1 MGDAGDPG
9 QTAGWAEKRSRCPSI
24 PRMSIVTT
32 PDRRLP
38 DGPPSHCEFKVFG
51 GLGCRRDGSD
61 VDLGPVRQ
69 RIILAK
75 LLAAGGD
82 AVSLDTII
90 DSLWD
95 EQPPPSAANQIHRHV
110 GNLRRILEPDLD
122 VRETGRYLLPAGTGY
137 RLTLA
142 TEASDLAMYRELVRR
157 AREALASE
165 DVMPGVRAYLTALEL
180 GRSPAFTDLPASAL
194 RSPEFVAIERERVAV
209 ALAASEAAIA
219 HGMPDAVLTPLLSV
233 AAAVPLDEA
242 LQACLMRAYVAT
254 GHRAEGVRVFERTR
268 QHLAEELGVDPGP
281 ELREAYRELLAS
293 GWTLQEELRPPEAPR
308 PAQLP
313 PQVAGF
319 VRRNDV
325 ATVLDDHLSDA
336 FSDATIVITV
346 LGGMGGIGKTALA
359 VHWAHQ
365 IASEFPDGQL
375 FLNLRGLDPDGRVMS
390 PEEALATLLASLGE
404 AAVSSPQETVD
415 AQAARYRSRLFG
427 RRLLILLDNA
437 RDSDQVRPLLP
448 ASRGCL
454 VIVTSRN
461 RMTSLV
467 TREGARYLQVD
478 RLTGAESR
486 QLLINRLGARRATAN
501 PEALEKVITL
511 CAGLPLALA
520 IVAARVA
527 LNPALPLSAAVSDV
541 SAPSARLDAL
551 SSTDSTDDVRS
562 VFSWSY
568 QALDPAT
575 AQAFRTLA
583 VHPGPLISLESAA
596 SVAGVG
602 HAQARALLMELV
614 TASLLDESQAGRYVL
629 HDLLRAY
636 AGELLDEDQERP
648 EYERRL
654 ITHYLHSARAA
665 YARHHRQPVG
675 AVGEPPSEVTP
686 ESFDSVPR
694 AAAWYARERAAL
706 WATIDLALAHGLGR
720 DAAAMVLAASAP
732 GSNSIPPGRTQTV
745 LAILDLVS
753 VLGEPLMEAELLR
766 TVGEAFAPLPQADEH
781 LRRALSIFEGAG
793 ELAGQADVLRNLA
806 VLSLSR
812 GDHDAAN
819 AYGERSVGLARQ
831 SGHQELL
838 AVSLLTLTRA
848 LLGSDRFETG
858 TRLADEGLAIAVAQH
873 LDHLKIY
880 YAQLIAE
887 SSWKLGR
894 LERAVKVS
902 EWGLTEGVC
911 ESDGPRCA
919 VAAILARAAF
929 DLGDLVRAER
939 GCQQFE
945 NLIAD
950 NGFRELI
957 EFSGLEQAE
966 TYRTMVAYVRA
977 RLSLMRGAS

>member
-1 MGDAGDPG
+1 
-9 QTAGWAEKRSRCPSI
+9 
-24 PRMSIVTT
+24 
-32 PDRRLP
+32 
-38 DGPPSHCEFKVFG
+38 
-51 GLGCRRDGSD
+51 
-61 VDLGPVRQ
+61 
-69 RIILAK
+69 
-75 LLAAGGD
+75 
-82 AVSLDTII
+82 
-90 DSLWD
+90 
-95 EQPPPSAANQIHRHV
+95 
-110 GNLRRILEPDLD
+110 
-122 VRETGRYLLPAGTGY
+122 
-137 RLTLA
+137 
-142 TEASDLAMYRELVRR
+142 MYRELVRR
-157 AREALASE
+157 AREALAGG
-165 DVMPGVRAYLTALEL
+165 DVVAGVRAYLTALEL
-180 GRSPAFTDLPASAL
+180 GRSPAFTDLPTSAL
-194 RSPEFVAIERERVAV
+194 SAPEFVAIERERAAVAV
-209 ALAASEAAIA
+209 AASEAAIA
-219 HGMPDAVLTPLLSV
+219 HDMAGTVLTPLLSV
-233 AAAVPLDEA
+233 AAAAPLDEA

-268 QHLAEELGVDPGP
+268 QRLAEELGVDPGP

-293 GWTLQEELRPPEAPR
+293 GWSPQDEPRPPDAPR

-313 PQVAGF
+313 PPVAGF

-325 ATVLDDHLSDA
+325 AAVLDDQLSDA
-336 FSDATIVITV
+336 FGDATIVITA

-359 VHWAHQ
+359 VHWSHQ
-365 IASEFPDGQL
+365 IADKFPDGQL
-375 FLNLRGLDPDGRVMS
+375 YLNLRGLDPDGRVVS
-390 PEEALATLLASLGE
+390 SEDALATLLASLGE
-404 AAVSSPQETVD
+404 PAVSSPQENVD
-415 AQAARYRSRLFG
+415 AQAARYRSRLSG
-427 RRLLILLDNA
+427 RRVLILLDNA

-486 QLLINRLGARRATAN
+486 QLLINRLGTRRATID
-501 PEALEKVITL
+501 PDALDRVITL

-527 LNPALPLSAAVSDV
+527 LNPALPLSAVVTDV

-551 SSTDSTDDVRS
+551 SSADSSDDVRS

-568 QALDPAT
+568 RALDPST
-575 AQAFRTLA
+575 AQVFRALA
-583 VHPGPLISLESAA
+583 AHPGPGISLESVA

-602 HAQARALLMELV
+602 RVRARELLTELM
-614 TASLLDESQAGRYVL
+614 TANLLNESQSGRYVL

-636 AGELLDEDQERP
+636 AGELLDEDKERP
-648 EYERRL
+648 ECERRL
-654 ITHYLHSARAA
+654 IMHYLHSARAA
-665 YARHHRQPVG
+665 YARHHRMPVG
-675 AVGEPPSEVTP
+675 TVNEPPSDVTP
-686 ESFDSVPR
+686 ESFDSVPQ
-694 AAAWYARERAAL
+694 AAAWYARERPAL

-720 DAAAMVLAASAP
+720 YAAAMVLAASAP
-732 GSNSIPPGRTQTV
+732 GSNSIPAGRTQTV

-753 VLGEPLMEAELLR
+753 ALGEPLMEAELLR
-766 TVGEAFAPLPQADEH
+766 TVGEAFAPLPQADEY

-806 VLSLSR
+806 VLALSR

-819 AYGERSVGLARQ
+819 AYGERSASLARQ
-831 SGHQELL
+831 TGSQELL
-838 AVSLLTLTRA
+838 AVSLLTLTSAR
-848 LLGSDRFETG
+848 LGSDRLEAG
-858 TRLADEGLAIAVAQH
+858 TRVADEGLAIAVAKH

-902 EWGLTEGVC
+902 EWGLAEGVC
-911 ESDGPRCA
+911 ESNGPRCA
-919 VAAILARAAF
+919 IAAILARAAF
-929 DLGDLVRAER
+929 DLGDQVRAER

-957 EFSGLEQAE
+957 EVSGIGEAE
-966 TYRTMVAYVRA
+966 GYRDMVAYVRA
-977 RLSLMRGAS
+977 RLSLMSGAS

>member
-1 MGDAGDPG
+1 M
-9 QTAGWAEKRSRCPSI
+9 
-24 PRMSIVTT
+24 TT

-69 RIILAK
+69 RIVLAK

-90 DSLWD
+90 DSVW
-95 EQPPPSAANQIHRHV
+95 EERPPASAANQIHRHV

-157 AREALASE
+157 AREALDGG
-165 DVMPGVRAYLTALEL
+165 DVVTGVREYLTALEL
-180 GRSPAFTDLPASAL
+180 GRSPAFTDLPASAVS
-194 RSPEFVAIERERVAV
+194 SPEFVAIERERIAV

-219 HGMPDAVLTPLLSV
+219 HGMAGVVLTPLVSV
-233 AAAVPLDEA
+233 AAAAPLDEA
-242 LQACLMRAYVAT
+242 LQACLVRAYVAT

-268 QHLAEELGVDPGP
+268 HRLAEELAVDPGP

-293 GWTLQEELRPPEAPR
+293 GWTKQEELRPPEALR

-325 ATVLDDHLSDA
+325 AAVLDEHLSDA

-346 LGGMGGIGKTALA
+346 LGGMGGIGKTAIA

-390 PEEALATLLASLGE
+390 AQEALATLLASLGE
-404 AAVSSPQETVD
+404 PAVSSPQETVD

-501 PEALEKVITL
+501 PEALDTVITL

-527 LNPALPLSAAVSDV
+527 LNPALPLSAVVDDV

-551 SSTDSTDDVRS
+551 SSADSSDDVRS

-568 QALDPAT
+568 RALDPA
-575 AQAFRTLA
+575 AARAFRALA
-583 VHPGPLISLESAA
+583 VHPGAAIPLESAA

-602 HAQARALLMELV
+602 RGQARALLRELV
-614 TASLLDESQAGRYVL
+614 TASLLDESQPGRYVL

-636 AGELLDEDQERP
+636 AGELLGEDDERP

-654 ITHYLHSARAA
+654 VTHYLHSARAA

-675 AVGEPPSEVTP
+675 DVSEPPPEVTP
-686 ESFDSVPR
+686 ESFDSVPQ

-732 GSNSIPPGRTQTV
+732 GSNSIPVDRTPTV

-753 VLGEPLMEAELLR
+753 VLGEPLMEAALLR
-766 TVGEAFAPLPQADEH
+766 TIGEVFAPLPTADDY

-793 ELAGQADVLRNLA
+793 DLAGQADVLGNLA

-812 GDHDAAN
+812 GDHDDAN
-819 AYGERSVGLARQ
+819 SYAERSVGLARQ
-831 SGHQELL
+831 TERQELL

-848 LLGSDRFETG
+848 LLGSGRFEDG
-858 TRLADEGLAIAVAQH
+858 TRVADEGLAIAVARH

-887 SSWKLGR
+887 SCWKLGR
-894 LERAVKVS
+894 LDRAAAVA

-911 ESDGPRCA
+911 ETDGPRCA

-929 DLGDLVRAER
+929 DLGDLLRAER
-939 GCQQFE
+939 GCQRFE
-945 NLIAD
+945 SLIAD

-957 EFSGLEQAE
+957 EFSGLEAAE

>member
-1 MGDAGDPG
+1 M
-9 QTAGWAEKRSRCPSI
+9 
-24 PRMSIVTT
+24 TT
-32 PDRRLP
+32 PDRRHP
-38 DGPPSHCEFKVFG
+38 DAPRSHCEFKVFG
-51 GLGCRRDGSD
+51 GLGCRRDGSE

-82 AVSLDTII
+82 AVSLNNII
-90 DSLWD
+90 DGVWD
-95 EQPPPSAANQIHRHV
+95 EQPPASAANQIHRHV
-110 GNLRRILEPDLD
+110 GHLRRIFEPDLD

-137 RLTLA
+137 RLALA
-142 TEASDLAMYRELVRR
+142 TEDSDLAMYRELVRR
-157 AREALASE
+157 AREALAGG
-165 DVMPGVRAYLTALEL
+165 DIVAGVRAYLTALEL
-180 GRSPAFTDLPASAL
+180 GRSPAFTDLPTSAL
-194 RSPEFVAIERERVAV
+194 SSPEFVAIERERVAV

-219 HGMPDAVLTPLLSV
+219 HGMAGTVLTPLLSV
-233 AAAVPLDEA
+233 AAAAPLDEA

-268 QHLAEELGVDPGP
+268 RRLDEELGVDPGP

-293 GWTLQEELRPPEAPR
+293 GWTPQDEPRPPDEPR

-313 PQVAGF
+313 PPVAGF
-319 VRRNDV
+319 VRRNDL
-325 ATVLDDHLSDA
+325 AAVLDDHLSDA
-336 FSDATIVITV
+336 FSDETVVIIA

-365 IASEFPDGQL
+365 IANKFPDGQL
-375 FLNLRGLDPDGRVMS
+375 FLNLRGLDPDGRAMS
-390 PEEALATLLASLGE
+390 PEDALATLLASLGE
-404 AAVSSPQETVD
+404 PAVSSPQENVD
-415 AQAARYRSRLFG
+415 AQAARYRSRLSG
-427 RRLLILLDNA
+427 RRVLILLDNA
-437 RDSDQVRPLLP
+437 GDSEQVRPLLP

-454 VIVTSRN
+454 VIVTSRI

-486 QLLINRLGARRATAN
+486 QLLINRLGARRATMD
-501 PEALEKVITL
+501 PDALDKVITL

-527 LNPALPLSAAVSDV
+527 LNPALPLSAVVSDV
-541 SAPSARLDAL
+541 SAPSARLDSL
-551 SSTDSTDDVRS
+551 SSADSSDDVRS

-568 QALDPAT
+568 QALDPST
-575 AQAFRTLA
+575 AQVFRALA
-583 VHPGPLISLESAA
+583 AHPGPGVSLESVA

-602 HAQARALLMELV
+602 RIQARKLLTELV
-614 TASLLDESQAGRYVL
+614 TANLLDESQSGRYVL

-654 ITHYLHSARAA
+654 IMHYLHSARTA

-675 AVGEPPSEVTP
+675 TVDEPPSDVTP
-686 ESFDSVPR
+686 ESFDSVPQ
-694 AAAWYARERAAL
+694 AAAWYARERATL
-706 WATIDLALAHGLGR
+706 WTTIDLALAHGLRR

-732 GSNSIPPGRTQTV
+732 GSNSIPAGRTQTV
-745 LAILDLVS
+745 LAILDMVS

-766 TVGEAFAPLPQADEH
+766 SIGEVFAPLPQADEY
-781 LRRALSIFEGAG
+781 LRRALSIFEGAR

-831 SGHQELL
+831 TGRQELL
-838 AVSLLTLTRA
+838 AVSLLTLARA
-848 LLGSDRFETG
+848 RLGTDRFEAG
-858 TRLADEGLAIAVAQH
+858 TRVADEGLAIAVAKH

-894 LERAVKVS
+894 LERAATVS

-911 ESDGPRCA
+911 ESNGPRCA

-929 DLGDLVRAER
+929 DLGDQVRAER

-950 NGFRELI
+950 NGFRELVEASGI
-957 EFSGLEQAE
+957 EEAE
-966 TYRTMVAYVRA
+966 AYRDMVAYVRA
-977 RLSLMRGAS
+977 RLSLMSGAS

>member
-1 MGDAGDPG
+1 M
-9 QTAGWAEKRSRCPSI
+9 
-24 PRMSIVTT
+24 TT
-32 PDRRLP
+32 PDRKLP

-82 AVSLDTII
+82 AVSLDNII
-90 DSLWD
+90 DSVWD
-95 EQPPPSAANQIHRHV
+95 ERPPASAANQIHRHV
-110 GNLRRILEPDLD
+110 GHLRRILEPDLD

-142 TEASDLAMYRELVRR
+142 TEDSDLAMYRELVRR
-157 AREALASE
+157 AREALDGG
-165 DVMPGVRAYLTALEL
+165 DVVAGVRAYLTALEL

-194 RSPEFVAIERERVAV
+194 SAADFVAIERERVAV
-209 ALAASEAAIA
+209 ALAASEVAIA
-219 HGMPDAVLTPLLSV
+219 HGMAGTVLTPLLSV
-233 AAAVPLDEA
+233 AAAAPLDEA

-268 QHLAEELGVDPGP
+268 QRLAEELGVDPGP

-293 GWTLQEELRPPEAPR
+293 GWTLQDEPRPSDAPR

-313 PQVAGF
+313 PPVAGF

-325 ATVLDDHLSDA
+325 AAVLDDQLSDA
-336 FSDATIVITV
+336 LSDATTMITV
-346 LGGMGGIGKTALA
+346 LGGMAGIGKTALA

-365 IASEFPDGQL
+365 IAERYPDGQL
-375 FLNLRGLDPDGRVMS
+375 FLNLRGLDPDGRAMS
-390 PEEALATLLASLGE
+390 SEDALATLLASLGE
-404 AAVSSPQETVD
+404 PAVSSLHKDVD
-415 AQAARYRSRLFG
+415 AQTARYRSRLSG
-427 RRLLILLDNA
+427 RRVLVLLDNA

-448 ASRGCL
+448 AARGCL

-486 QLLINRLGARRATAN
+486 QLLINRLGTRRATGD
-501 PEALEKVITL
+501 PDSLDKIVTL

-527 LNPALPLSAAVSDV
+527 LNPALPLSAVVSAV

-551 SSTDSTDDVRS
+551 SSVDSSDDVRS

-568 QALDPAT
+568 HALNPST
-575 AQAFRTLA
+575 AQVFRALA
-583 VHPGPLISLESAA
+583 VHPGPGISLESVA

-602 HAQARALLMELV
+602 RQQARRLLMELV
-614 TASLLDESQAGRYVL
+614 TANLLDESQSGRYVL

-636 AGELLDEDQERP
+636 AAELLDEDRERP

-654 ITHYLHSARAA
+654 IAHYLHSVRAA

-675 AVGEPPSEVTP
+675 TVDEPPSDVTP
-686 ESFDSVPR
+686 ESFDGVSQ
-694 AAAWYARERAAL
+694 AAAWYARERSAL
-706 WATIDLALAHGLGR
+706 WAAIDLTLTHGLGR

-732 GSNSIPPGRTQTV
+732 GSNSIPAGRTQTV
-745 LAILDLVS
+745 LTILDMVS
-753 VLGEPLMEAELLR
+753 VLGEPLTEAELLR
-766 TVGEAFAPLPQADEH
+766 TIGEVFAPLPQADEY

-793 ELAGQADVLRNLA
+793 DLAGQADVLRNLA

-812 GDHDAAN
+812 GDHDDAN
-819 AYGERSVGLARQ
+819 AYGERSVILARQ
-831 SGHQELL
+831 TGRQELL
-838 AVSLLTLTRA
+838 AVSLLTLTSAR
-848 LLGSDRFETG
+848 LRSDRFEAG
-858 TRLADEGLAIAVAQH
+858 TQAADEGLAIAIAKQ
-873 LDHLKIY
+873 LDHLKIS

-887 SSWKLGR
+887 SSWRHGR
-894 LERAVKVS
+894 LERAVKMS
-902 EWGLTEGVC
+902 EWGLAEGVS
-911 ESDGPRCA
+911 ESNGPRCA
-919 VAAILARAAF
+919 VAAILARSAF
-929 DLGDLVRAER
+929 DLGDQFRAER

-950 NGFRELI
+950 NGFPELV
-957 EFSGLEQAE
+957 EFSGVEEAE
-966 TYRTMVAYVRA
+966 AYRTMVAYVRA
-977 RLSLMRGAS
+977 RLSLMSGAS

>member
-1 MGDAGDPG
+1 M
-9 QTAGWAEKRSRCPSI
+9 
-24 PRMSIVTT
+24 
-32 PDRRLP
+32 PDRRQP
-38 DGPPSHCEFKVFG
+38 DAPQSHCEFKVFG

-90 DSLWD
+90 DGVWD
-95 EQPPPSAANQIHRHV
+95 EHPPASAANQIHRHV
-110 GNLRRILEPDLD
+110 GHIRRIFEPDLD
-122 VRETGRYLLPAGTGY
+122 VRETGGYLLPAGTGY
-137 RLTLA
+137 RLVLA
-142 TEASDLAMYRELVRR
+142 TEDSDLAMYRELVRR
-157 AREALASE
+157 AREALAGG
-165 DVMPGVRAYLTALEL
+165 DVVAGVRAYLTALEL
-180 GRSPAFTDLPASAL
+180 GRSPAFTDLPTGAL
-194 RSPEFVAIERERVAV
+194 SSPEFVAIERERVAV
-209 ALAASEAAIA
+209 AIAASEAAIA
-219 HGMPDAVLTPLLSV
+219 HGMAGTVLTPLLSV
-233 AAAVPLDEA
+233 AVGAPLDEA
-242 LQACLMRAYVAT
+242 LQACLMRAYVAA

-268 QHLAEELGVDPGP
+268 QRLAEELGVDPGP

-293 GWTLQEELRPPEAPR
+293 GWTPQDEPRPPEEPR

-313 PQVAGF
+313 PPVAGF

-325 ATVLDDHLSDA
+325 AAVLDDHLSDA
-336 FSDATIVITV
+336 FGDATIVITV

-365 IASEFPDGQL
+365 IADDFPDGQL

-390 PEEALATLLASLGE
+390 SEEALATLLASLGE
-404 AAVSSPQETVD
+404 PAVASPLENVD
-415 AQAARYRSRLFG
+415 AQAARYRSRLSG
-427 RRLLILLDNA
+427 RRVLMLLDNA

-467 TREGARYLQVD
+467 TREGARYLHVD

-486 QLLINRLGARRATAN
+486 QLLINRLGTRRATTD
-501 PEALEKVITL
+501 PDSLDKVITL

-520 IVAARVA
+520 IVAARLA
-527 LNPALPLSAAVSDV
+527 LNPALPLSAVVDDV
-541 SAPSARLDAL
+541 SAPSARLDAF
-551 SSTDSTDDVRS
+551 SSADSSDDVRS

-568 QALDPAT
+568 HALQPAT
-575 AQAFRTLA
+575 ARVFRALA
-583 VHPGPLISLESAA
+583 VHPGPGISLESVA
-596 SVAGVG
+596 SIAGVG
-602 HAQARALLMELV
+602 RARARDLLRELV
-614 TASLLDESQAGRYVL
+614 TANLLDESQSGRYVL

-636 AGELLDEDQERP
+636 AGELLHEDQERG

-675 AVGEPPSEVTP
+675 TLDEPPSDVTP
-686 ESFDSVPR
+686 ESFDSVPQ
-694 AAAWYARERAAL
+694 AAAWYARERSAL
-706 WATIDLALAHGLGR
+706 WAAIDLALAHGLRR
-720 DAAAMVLAASAP
+720 DAVAMVLAASAP
-732 GSNSIPPGRTQTV
+732 GSNSIPARRTPTV
-745 LAILDLVS
+745 LAILDMVN

-766 TVGEAFAPLPQADEH
+766 AVGAVFAPLPQADEY
-781 LRRALSIFEGAG
+781 LRRALAIFEGAG

-806 VLSLSR
+806 ALSLSR

-819 AYGERSVGLARQ
+819 AYGERSVDLARRT
-831 SGHQELL
+831 GRQELL
-838 AVSLLTLTRA
+838 AVSLLTLASAR
-848 LLGSDRFETG
+848 LGSDRFEAG
-858 TRLADEGLAIAVAQH
+858 TQVADEGLAIAVAKR

-894 LERAVKVS
+894 LERAVRVS
-902 EWGLTEGVC
+902 EWGLAEGVS
-911 ESDGPRCA
+911 ESNGPRCA

-929 DLGDLVRAER
+929 DGGDLARAER

-945 NLIAD
+945 ALIAD

-957 EFSGLEQAE
+957 EFSGMEEAE
-966 TYRTMVAYVRA
+966 AYRTIVAYVRA

>member
-1 MGDAGDPG
+1 M
-9 QTAGWAEKRSRCPSI
+9 KR
-24 PRMSIVTT
+24 

-38 DGPPSHCEFKVFG
+38 EEPRSHCEFKVFG
-51 GLGCRRDGSD
+51 GLGCRRDGAV

-90 DSLWD
+90 DGLWD
-95 EQPPPSAANQIHRHV
+95 EQPPASAANQIHRHV
-110 GNLRRILEPDLD
+110 GHIRRIFEPDLD
-122 VRETGRYLLPAGTGY
+122 VRGTGRYLLPAGTGY

-142 TEASDLAMYRELVRR
+142 TEDSDLAMYRELVRR
-157 AREALASE
+157 AREALTGG
-165 DVMPGVRAYLTALEL
+165 DVMAGVRAYLTALEL
-180 GRSPAFTDLPASAL
+180 GRSPAFTDLPSSAL
-194 RSPEFVAIERERVAV
+194 SSPEFVAVERERLAV

-219 HGMPDAVLTPLLSV
+219 HGMAGTVLTPLLSV
-233 AAAVPLDEA
+233 AAAAPLDEA

-268 QHLAEELGVDPGP
+268 QRLAEELGVDPGP

-293 GWTLQEELRPPEAPR
+293 GWTPQDEPRPPDAPR

-313 PQVAGF
+313 PPVAGF

-325 ATVLDDHLSDA
+325 VAVLDDQLSDA
-336 FSDATIVITV
+336 FSDATIVITA

-365 IASEFPDGQL
+365 IANKFPDGQL

-390 PEEALATLLASLGE
+390 SQDALATLLASLGE
-404 AAVSSPQETVD
+404 PAVSSPHENVD
-415 AQAARYRSRLFG
+415 SQAARYRSRLAG
-427 RRLLILLDNA
+427 RRVLILLDNA

-448 ASRGCL
+448 ASQGCL

-467 TREGARYLQVD
+467 TREGARYLHVD
-478 RLTGAESR
+478 RLTEAESR
-486 QLLINRLGARRATAN
+486 QLLINRLGSRRAAMD
-501 PEALEKVITL
+501 PDALDKVITL

-527 LNPALPLSAAVSDV
+527 LNPALPLSAVVSDV

-551 SSTDSTDDVRS
+551 SSVDSSDDVRS

-568 QALDPAT
+568 RALDPST
-575 AQAFRTLA
+575 TQVFRALA
-583 VHPGPLISLESAA
+583 AHPGPAISLESAA

-602 HAQARALLMELV
+602 RLPARKRLTELV
-614 TASLLDESQAGRYVL
+614 TANLLNESQPGRYVL

-636 AGELLDEDQERP
+636 AGELLDEAQERP
-648 EYERRL
+648 ECERRL
-654 ITHYLHSARAA
+654 IVHYLHSARAA

-675 AVGEPPSEVTP
+675 TVDAPPSGVTP
-686 ESFDSVPR
+686 ESFDSVPQ
-694 AAAWYARERAAL
+694 AAAWYARERTAL
-706 WATIDLALAHGLGR
+706 WATIDLALAHGLRR

-732 GSNSIPPGRTQTV
+732 GSNSIPAGRTQTV
-745 LAILDLVS
+745 LAILDLVG

-766 TVGEAFAPLPQADEH
+766 TVGEVFAPLPQADEY
-781 LRRALSIFEGAG
+781 LRRALAIFEGAG

-812 GDHDAAN
+812 GDLDAAN

-831 SGHQELL
+831 TGRPELI

-848 LLGSDRFETG
+848 RLGSDRFEAG
-858 TRLADEGLAIAVAQH
+858 TRVADEGLAIAVAKH

-894 LERAVKVS
+894 LERAVEVS
-902 EWGLTEGVC
+902 EWGLTEGVS
-911 ESDGPRCA
+911 ESNAPRCA
-919 VAAILARAAF
+919 IAAILARAAF
-929 DLGDLVRAER
+929 DLGDQVRAER
-939 GCQQFE
+939 GCQRFE
-945 NLIAD
+945 SLIAD

-957 EFSGLEQAE
+957 EVSGIENAE
-966 TYRTMVAYVRA
+966 GYRDMVAYVRA
-977 RLSLMRGAS
+977 RLSLMSGT

>member
-1 MGDAGDPG
+1 M
-9 QTAGWAEKRSRCPSI
+9 
-24 PRMSIVTT
+24 
-32 PDRRLP
+32 PDRRHP
-38 DGPPSHCEFKVFG
+38 DAPQSRCEFKVFG
-51 GLGCRRDGSD
+51 GLGCRRDGAE

-69 RIILAK
+69 RIVLAK

-82 AVSLDTII
+82 AVSLENII
-90 DSLWD
+90 DGVWD
-95 EQPPPSAANQIHRHV
+95 ENPPASAVNQIHRHV
-110 GNLRRILEPDLD
+110 GHIRRIFEPDLD
-122 VRETGRYLLPAGTGY
+122 VRETGRYLLPVGTGY
-137 RLTLA
+137 RLVLA
-142 TEASDLAMYRELVRR
+142 TEDSDLAMYRELVRR
-157 AREALASE
+157 AREALAGG
-165 DVMPGVRAYLTALEL
+165 DVVAGVRAYLTALEL
-180 GRSPAFTDLPASAL
+180 GRSPAFTDLPTSAL
-194 RSPEFVAIERERVAV
+194 SSPEFVAIERDRIAV

-219 HGMPDAVLTPLLSV
+219 HGMAGTVLTPLLSV
-233 AAAVPLDEA
+233 AAAAPLDEA

-268 QHLAEELGVDPGP
+268 QRLVEELGVDPGP
-281 ELREAYRELLAS
+281 ELRDAYRDLLAS
-293 GWTLQEELRPPEAPR
+293 GGTPQEELRPPEAPR

-313 PQVAGF
+313 PPVAGF
-319 VRRNDV
+319 VRRNDM
-325 ATVLDDHLSDA
+325 AAVLDDQLSDA

-365 IASEFPDGQL
+365 IAGEFPDGQL

-390 PEEALATLLASLGE
+390 SEEALATLLASLGE
-404 AAVSSPQETVD
+404 PAVSSPQENLD

-486 QLLINRLGARRATAN
+486 QLLINRLGARRATAD
-501 PEALEKVITL
+501 PDSLDKVITL

-527 LNPALPLSAAVSDV
+527 LNPALPLSTVVSDV

-551 SSTDSTDDVRS
+551 SSTDSSDDVRS

-568 QALDPAT
+568 RALDPAT
-575 AQAFRTLA
+575 AQVFRALA
-583 VHPGPLISLESAA
+583 THPGPGISLESVA

-602 HAQARALLMELV
+602 HVQARKLLTELV
-614 TASLLDESQAGRYVL
+614 TANLLDESQPGRYVL

-636 AGELLDEDQERP
+636 AGELLHEDQERP

-654 ITHYLHSARAA
+654 IMHYLHSARAA

-675 AVGEPPSEVTP
+675 TVDEPPSDVTP
-686 ESFDSVPR
+686 ESFDSVPQ
-694 AAAWYARERAAL
+694 AAAWYARERATL
-706 WATIDLALAHGLGR
+706 WATIDLALAHGLRR

-732 GSNSIPPGRTQTV
+732 GSNSISAGRRQTV
-745 LAILDLVS
+745 LAIFDMVN
-753 VLGEPLMEAELLR
+753 VLGEPMMEAELLR
-766 TVGEAFAPLPQADEH
+766 TVGEAFAPLPPADEY

-793 ELAGQADVLRNLA
+793 ALAGQADVLRNLA

-831 SGHQELL
+831 TGHQELL

-848 LLGSDRFETG
+848 LLRSDQFEPG
-858 TRLADEGLAIAVAQH
+858 TRVADEGLAIAVAKH

-894 LERAVKVS
+894 LERAVQVS
-902 EWGLTEGVC
+902 EWGLAEGVA
-911 ESDGPRCA
+911 ESNGPRCA

-929 DLGDLVRAER
+929 DLGDMVRAER

-945 NLIAD
+945 TLIAD

-957 EFSGLEQAE
+957 EFAGIAE
-966 TYRTMVAYVRA
+966 AEEYRTMVAYVRA

>member
-1 MGDAGDPG
+1 MGDAGDLG

-24 PRMSIVTT
+24 SRMSIVTT

-38 DGPPSHCEFKVFG
+38 DAPQSHCEFKVFG
-51 GLGCRRDGSD
+51 GLGSRRDGSD

-82 AVSLDTII
+82 AVSLDNII

-95 EQPPPSAANQIHRHV
+95 EQPPASAANQIHRHV

-137 RLTLA
+137 RLLLA

-157 AREALASE
+157 AREALTGG
-165 DVMPGVRAYLTALEL
+165 DVVAGVRAYLTALEL
-180 GRSPAFTDLPASAL
+180 GRSPAFTDLPTSAL
-194 RSPEFVAIERERVAV
+194 SSPEFVAIERERIAV
-209 ALAASEAAIA
+209 ALAASEAAID
-219 HGMPDAVLTPLLSV
+219 HGMAGAVLTPLLSV
-233 AAAVPLDEA
+233 AAAAPLDEA

-254 GHRAEGVRVFERTR
+254 GHRAEGVRVFERSR
-268 QHLAEELGVDPGP
+268 QRLAEDLGVDPGP

-293 GWTLQEELRPPEAPR
+293 GWTLQEELHPPEAPR

-325 ATVLDDHLSDA
+325 ANVLDDQLSGA
-336 FSDATIVITV
+336 FNDATIVITV

-365 IASEFPDGQL
+365 IATEFPDGQL

-390 PEEALATLLASLGE
+390 SEEALATLLASLGE
-404 AAVSSPQETVD
+404 PAVSSPQENVD

-486 QLLINRLGARRATAN
+486 QLLINRLGVRRVTTN
-501 PEALEKVITL
+501 PDALDKVIAL

-527 LNPALPLSAAVSDV
+527 LNPALPLSAVLSDV

-551 SSTDSTDDVRS
+551 SSADSSDDVRS

-568 QALDPAT
+568 RALGPST
-575 AQAFRTLA
+575 AQVFRALA
-583 VHPGPLISLESAA
+583 VHSGPGISLESVA

-602 HAQARALLMELV
+602 RAQARELLMELV
-614 TASLLDESQAGRYVL
+614 TANLLDESQPGRYVL

-654 ITHYLHSARAA
+654 ILHYLHSARAA
-665 YARHHRQPVG
+665 YATHHRQPVG
-675 AVGEPPSEVTP
+675 TVSEPPSDVTP
-686 ESFDSVPR
+686 ESFDSVPE
-694 AAAWYARERAAL
+694 AAAWYARERSAL
-706 WATIDLALAHGLGR
+706 WATIDLALAHSLGR

-732 GSNSIPPGRTQTV
+732 GSNSIPAGRTQTV

-766 TVGEAFAPLPQADEH
+766 TVGEVSAPLPPADEY

-819 AYGERSVGLARQ
+819 AHGERSVGLARQ
-831 SGHQELL
+831 TGRQELL
-838 AVSLLTLTRA
+838 AVSLLTFTRA
-848 LLGSDRFETG
+848 LLGSDRFEAG
-858 TRLADEGLAIAVAQH
+858 TRVADEGLAIAVAEH

-894 LERAVKVS
+894 LERAAEVS

-911 ESDGPRCA
+911 ESNGPRCA

-929 DLGDLVRAER
+929 DLGDLAHAER

-957 EFSGLEQAE
+957 EFSGMEEAE

-977 RLSLMRGAS
+977 RLSLMGGAS

>member
-1 MGDAGDPG
+1 
-9 QTAGWAEKRSRCPSI
+9 
-24 PRMSIVTT
+24 MSIVTT

-38 DGPPSHCEFKVFG
+38 DAPHPHCEFKVFG

-82 AVSLDTII
+82 AISLDTIV

-95 EQPPPSAANQIHRHV
+95 DQPPASAANQIHRHV

-122 VRETGRYLLPAGTGY
+122 IRETGRYLLPAGTGY
-137 RLTLA
+137 RLVLA

-157 AREALASE
+157 AREALAGG
-165 DVMPGVRAYLTALEL
+165 DVVAGVRAYLTALEL
-180 GRSPAFTDLPASAL
+180 GRSPAFTDLPTSVL
-194 RSPEFVAIERERVAV
+194 TSPDFVAIERERLAV
-209 ALAASEAAIA
+209 ALAASEAGIT
-219 HGMPDAVLTPLLSV
+219 HGMAGAVLTPLLSV
-233 AAAVPLDEA
+233 AATAPLDEA
-242 LQACLMRAYVAT
+242 LQACLIRAYVAT

-268 QHLAEELGVDPGP
+268 QRLAEELGVDPGP

-293 GWTLQEELRPPEAPR
+293 GWTLQEELHPPEAPR

-313 PQVAGF
+313 PPVAGF

-325 ATVLDDHLSDA
+325 AAALDDQLSDA
-336 FSDATIVITV
+336 FSDTTIVITV

-365 IASEFPDGQL
+365 ISNEFPDGQL
-375 FLNLRGLDPDGRVMS
+375 FLNLRGLDPDGRIMS
-390 PEEALATLLASLGE
+390 PGEALASLLASLGE
-404 AAVSSPQETVD
+404 PAFSSPGEDVD

-467 TREGARYLQVD
+467 TREGARYLHVG

-501 PEALEKVITL
+501 PDALDRIISL

-527 LNPALPLSAAVSDV
+527 LNPALPLSAVVSDV
-541 SAPSARLDAL
+541 SAPSDRLDAL
-551 SSTDSTDDVRS
+551 SSADSSDDVRS

-568 QALDPAT
+568 RALDSAT
-575 AQAFRTLA
+575 ARVFRVLA
-583 VHPGPLISLESAA
+583 VHPGPGMSLASVA

-602 HAQARALLMELV
+602 RAQARAQLMELV
-614 TASLLDESQAGRYVL
+614 TANLLDLSQAGRYVL

-636 AGELLDEDQERP
+636 AGELLDEDHERP

-654 ITHYLHSARAA
+654 ILHYLHSARAA

-675 AVGEPPSEVTP
+675 TVDEPPPDVTP
-686 ESFDSVPR
+686 EAFDSVSE
-694 AAAWYARERAAL
+694 AAAWYARERSAL
-706 WATIDLALAHGLGR
+706 WATIDLALALGLGR
-720 DAAAMVLAASAP
+720 DAAVMVLAASAP
-732 GSNSIPPGRTQTV
+732 GSNSIPAGRTPTV
-745 LAILDLVS
+745 LAILDVVS
-753 VLGEPLMEAELLR
+753 GLGEPLMEAELLR
-766 TVGEAFAPLPQADEH
+766 AVGAVFAPSPPADDY

-793 ELAGQADVLRNLA
+793 ELAGQADVLRSLA

-812 GDHDAAN
+812 ADHDSADT
-819 AYGERSVGLARQ
+819 YGERSVGLARQ
-831 SGHQELL
+831 TGRQELL

-848 LLGSDRFETG
+848 LLGSGRFEAG
-858 TRLADEGLAIAVAQH
+858 IRAADEGLAIAVAKH
-873 LDHLKIY
+873 LDHLKVY
-880 YAQLIAE
+880 YAQLVAE

-894 LERAVKVS
+894 LERAVEVS

-911 ESDGPRCA
+911 ETNGPRCA
-919 VAAILARAAF
+919 VAAILARAGF
-929 DLGDLVRAER
+929 DLGDQVRAER

-945 NLIAD
+945 TLIAD

-957 EFSGLEQAE
+957 EFSGTEDAE
-966 TYRTMVAYVRA
+966 AYRTMVAYVRA
-977 RLSLMRGAS
+977 RLSLLSGAS

>member
-1 MGDAGDPG
+1 
-9 QTAGWAEKRSRCPSI
+9 
-24 PRMSIVTT
+24 MST

-38 DGPPSHCEFKVFG
+38 DTPRSHCEFKVFG
-51 GLGCRRDGSD
+51 GLGARRDGSE

-82 AVSLDTII
+82 AVSLDNII
-90 DSLWD
+90 DGVWD

-110 GNLRRILEPDLD
+110 GHLRRIFEPDLD

-137 RLTLA
+137 RLALA
-142 TEASDLAMYRELVRR
+142 TEDSDLAMYRELVRR
-157 AREALASE
+157 AREALAGG
-165 DVMPGVRAYLTALEL
+165 DVVAGVRAYLTALEL
-180 GRSPAFTDLPASAL
+180 GRSPAFTDLPTSAL
-194 RSPEFVAIERERVAV
+194 SAPEFVAIERERAAVAV
-209 ALAASEAAIA
+209 AASEAAIA
-219 HGMPDAVLTPLLSV
+219 HDMAGTVLTPLLSV
-233 AAAVPLDEA
+233 AAAAPLDEA

-268 QHLAEELGVDPGP
+268 QRLAEELGVDPGP

-293 GWTLQEELRPPEAPR
+293 GWSPQDEPRPPDAPR

-313 PQVAGF
+313 PPVAGF

-325 ATVLDDHLSDA
+325 AAVLDDQLSDA
-336 FSDATIVITV
+336 FGDATIVITA

-359 VHWAHQ
+359 VHWSHQ
-365 IASEFPDGQL
+365 IADKFPDGQL
-375 FLNLRGLDPDGRVMS
+375 YLNLRGLDPDGRVVS
-390 PEEALATLLASLGE
+390 SEDALATLLASLGE
-404 AAVSSPQETVD
+404 PAVSSPQENVD
-415 AQAARYRSRLFG
+415 AQAARYRSRLSG
-427 RRLLILLDNA
+427 RRVLILLDNA

-486 QLLINRLGARRATAN
+486 QLLINRLGTRRATID
-501 PEALEKVITL
+501 PDALDRVITL

-527 LNPALPLSAAVSDV
+527 LNPALPLSAVVTDV

-551 SSTDSTDDVRS
+551 SSADSSDDVRS

-568 QALDPAT
+568 RALDPST
-575 AQAFRTLA
+575 AQVFRALA
-583 VHPGPLISLESAA
+583 AHPGPGISLESVA

-602 HAQARALLMELV
+602 RVRARELLTELM
-614 TASLLDESQAGRYVL
+614 TANLLNESQSGRYVL

-636 AGELLDEDQERP
+636 AGELLDEDKERP
-648 EYERRL
+648 ECERRL
-654 ITHYLHSARAA
+654 IMHYLHSARAA
-665 YARHHRQPVG
+665 YARHHRMPVG
-675 AVGEPPSEVTP
+675 TVNEPPSDVTP
-686 ESFDSVPR
+686 ESFDSVPQ
-694 AAAWYARERAAL
+694 AAAWYARERPAL

-720 DAAAMVLAASAP
+720 YAAAMVLAASAP
-732 GSNSIPPGRTQTV
+732 GSNSIPAGRTQTV

-753 VLGEPLMEAELLR
+753 ALGEPLMEAELLR
-766 TVGEAFAPLPQADEH
+766 TVGEAFAPLPQADEY

-806 VLSLSR
+806 VLALSR

-819 AYGERSVGLARQ
+819 AYGERSASLARQ
-831 SGHQELL
+831 TGSQELL
-838 AVSLLTLTRA
+838 AVSLLTLTSAR
-848 LLGSDRFETG
+848 LGSDRLEAG
-858 TRLADEGLAIAVAQH
+858 TRVADEGLAIAVAKH

-902 EWGLTEGVC
+902 EWGLAEGVC
-911 ESDGPRCA
+911 ESNGPRCA
-919 VAAILARAAF
+919 IAAILARAAF
-929 DLGDLVRAER
+929 DLGDQVRAER

-957 EFSGLEQAE
+957 EVSGIGEAE
-966 TYRTMVAYVRA
+966 GYRDMVAYVRA
-977 RLSLMRGAS
+977 RLSLMSGAS